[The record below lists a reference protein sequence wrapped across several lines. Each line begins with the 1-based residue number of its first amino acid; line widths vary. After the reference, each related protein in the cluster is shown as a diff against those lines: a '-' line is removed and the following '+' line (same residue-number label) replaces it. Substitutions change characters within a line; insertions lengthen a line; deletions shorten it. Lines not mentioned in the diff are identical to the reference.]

1 MPIVD
6 EEEEALERVG
16 RTIAAPPVC
25 APSTRPGFVSQ
36 LVPFPGVLPIIREP
50 AMSPNL
56 AGGWTPP
63 LPVDYRHRVKDIR
76 SMRGRNLY
84 AEDEKD
90 L

>member
-6 EEEEALERVG
+6 EEEEALEQAD
-16 RTIAAPPVC
+16 RTIATPPIRT
-25 APSTRPGFVSQ
+25 PTTGPGFVSQ
-36 LVPFPGVLPIIREP
+36 LVPFPGVSLIMQEP
-50 AMSPNL
+50 AMAPNL

-76 SMRGRNLY
+76 SMRGKNLY